1 MEERR
6 SACGTNQNM
15 SDNPSALPNPTRSSG
30 NNTRGGADERVSSQ
44 RDEQARQF
52 ALQVVRRLREA
63 GYEAYW
69 AGGCVR
75 DYLLGLTPHDYDV
88 ATSARPEEVQRLFRR
103 TVTVGASFGVVEV
116 LGPRLD
122 GETISVQV
130 ATFRS
135 EGPYSD
141 GRHPDSV
148 VFTNAVQDA
157 QRRDFTINGL
167 FYDPLTGQVLDY
179 VGGKQDLQAR
189 ILRAIGNPRE
199 RFQEDKLRILRAV
212 RLAAQFNLTIEPET
226 AEAIRA
232 MADQITVVSAER
244 IAEELRRL
252 LTGAGRVRGLEL
264 LHELGLLSPIF
275 PELADMPKVI
285 LPQPIA
291 GQSRVDHPPEAEA
304 GSLSQD
310 KSTNQT
316 TLAIPV
322 AAEQAEKTLEGKC
335 DAGPGSQTL
344 WEHTLRVV
352 GWLREPG
359 FPLSLAALFHDA
371 GKAKVASSSLVDMSG
386 KHSVQNSAFPEHEK
400 IGAELV
406 EHAGRRLRLANA
418 EWQRAAW
425 LVAHHHALDAPWNLP
440 MHVLKPLLAHPAIH
454 ELLELIRANL
464 LAHNRSLEP
473 IAFCETKLQ
482 EWPREVLDPPPLVS
496 GDDLIALGLKPGPIF
511 KQLLQRV
518 REAQLDGLIA
528 SREEA
533 LEMLRQWLQQNRPS
547 G

>member
-1 MEERR
+1 
-6 SACGTNQNM
+6 M
-15 SDNPSALPNPTRSSG
+15 SDNPLPLPNSARSSAISP
-30 NNTRGGADERVSSQ
+30 RGRADQRVSSK

-52 ALQVVRRLREA
+52 ALEVVRRLRQA

-88 ATSARPEEVQRLFRR
+88 ATSATPEEVQRLFRR

-116 LGPRLD
+116 LGPRAD
-122 GETISVQV
+122 GETISIQV

-148 VFTNAVQDA
+148 TFTNAVQDA

-179 VGGKQDLQAR
+179 VGGQQDLQAR

-199 RFQEDKLRILRAV
+199 RFQEDRLRILRAV
-212 RLAAQFNLTIEPET
+212 RLAAQFSLTLEPET

-232 MADQITVVSAER
+232 MANQITVVSAER

-252 LTGAGRVRGLEL
+252 LTDAGRVRGLEL
-264 LHELGLLSPIF
+264 LHELGLLAPIF

-291 GQSRVDHPPEAEA
+291 GRSRADHPREAHAEA
-304 GSLSQD
+304 FPQGE
-310 KSTNQT
+310 STSQT
-316 TLAIPV
+316 TLAVP
-322 AAEQAEKTLEGKC
+322 AAAAQVERTVEREY

-352 GWLREPG
+352 GWLREPA

-371 GKAKVASSSLVDMSG
+371 GKAKMASLSLVDVWG
-386 KHSVQNSAFPEHEK
+386 KHSVQNSAFQEHEK
-400 IGAELV
+400 VGAELV

-464 LAHNRSLEP
+464 LAHNRSLQP
-473 IAFCETKLQ
+473 IVFCETKLQ
-482 EWPREVLDPPPLVS
+482 EWPREVLDPPSLVS

-518 REAQLDGLIA
+518 REAQLDGLIT

-533 LEMLRQWLQQNRPS
+533 LKLLRQWSQQNRPS

>member
-1 MEERR
+1 
-6 SACGTNQNM
+6 M
-15 SDNPSALPNPTRSSG
+15 SDNLSPLPNSTRPAG
-30 NNTRGGADERVSSQ
+30 NSTRGGADERVSSK
-44 RDEQARQF
+44 RDEQARRF
-52 ALQVVRRLREA
+52 ALEIVRRLREA

-103 TVTVGASFGVVEV
+103 TVAVGASFGVVEV
-116 LGPRLD
+116 LGPRVA

-148 VFTNAVQDA
+148 TFTNAVQDA

-167 FYDPLTGQVLDY
+167 FYDPLTGQVLDF
-179 VGGKQDLQAR
+179 VGGQQDLQAR

-199 RFQEDKLRILRAV
+199 RFQEDKLRIVRAV
-212 RLAAQFNLTIEPET
+212 RLAAQFSLTIEPKT

-252 LTGAGRVRGLEL
+252 LTDAGRVRGLEL
-264 LHELGLLSPIF
+264 LRELGLLSPIF

-285 LPQPIA
+285 LPEPMA
-291 GQSRVDHPPEAEA
+291 GQSRADHPREAHAEA
-304 GSLSQD
+304 LHPGE
-310 KSTNQT
+310 STSHT
-316 TLAIPV
+316 VFAIP
-322 AAEQAEKTLEGKC
+322 AATEQAERTEQRKS

-371 GKAKVASSSLVDMSG
+371 GKAKMASSSLVDISG
-386 KHSVQNSAFPEHEK
+386 KHSIQNSPFPDHEK
-400 IGAELV
+400 VGAELV
-406 EHAGRRLRLANA
+406 EQAGRRLRLANA

-425 LVAHHHALDAPWNLP
+425 LVAHHHTLDAPWDLP
-440 MHVLKPLLAHPAIH
+440 MHVLKPLLAHPAIR
-454 ELLELIRANL
+454 ELLELVRANL
-464 LAHNRSLEP
+464 LAHNRSLQP
-473 IAFCETKLQ
+473 LVFCETKLQ
-482 EWPREVLDPPPLVS
+482 EWPREVLDPPPLVT

-518 REAQLDGLIA
+518 REAQLDGRIA
-528 SREEA
+528 GREEA
-533 LEMLRQWLQQNRPS
+533 LELLRQWSPQNRPS